1 MNSVTPQVDAAAPV
15 PRENTSATRTANG
28 ARVADR
34 ATSAE
39 REAFEPDAPDVQVM
53 AEVCVQE
60 ADKDDEFAALR
71 NVKYHMDRPFED
83 LPPLVSPEMKIIGR
97 CVRFSGETM
106 LRGEV
111 TTMFYEGLVNTIT
124 KNNVTLMHV
133 FRYTEEDFNAKK
145 AYEEKEK
152 AKPSA
157 AATEPADGAVRQDAA
172 GAEAGGSD
180 PTRLQVRTSAD
191 PMNQARRHAKKRVE
205 PMPQDTIFL
214 SGTTAGNTPAATT
227 ASSRE
232 DLEERVAGREPT
244 YESEACESPSMP
256 TFLLPYGS
264 EALHSDAYATM
275 DDSARNKLRGHD
287 GTIGPLPYITFQ
299 RFHIHDVQFG
309 NDPRSQFYSLF
320 SCPERKFFDMQ
331 CLRMFVRRY
340 IVHTSQNNNPRQVS
354 LRRFIVSRCNCP
366 SVEDALLVSI
376 AQEELLHLVKADREM
391 RKKTEPQPS
400 RAVREYRAPA
410 GLFWNTGILYITRI
424 PVHTFLVG
432 GLECAMVCALI
443 VYSVVTFQTCDY
455 YVIYELLRTYLS
467 LIIALG
473 IVGLIAGIFYV
484 SYNVIVIC

>member
-1 MNSVTPQVDAAAPV
+1 
-15 PRENTSATRTANG
+15 
-28 ARVADR
+28 
-34 ATSAE
+34 
-39 REAFEPDAPDVQVM
+39 
-53 AEVCVQE
+53 
-60 ADKDDEFAALR
+60 
-71 NVKYHMDRPFED
+71 
-83 LPPLVSPEMKIIGR
+83 
-97 CVRFSGETM
+97 
-106 LRGEV
+106 
-111 TTMFYEGLVNTIT
+111 
-124 KNNVTLMHV
+124 
-133 FRYTEEDFNAKK
+133 
-145 AYEEKEK
+145 
-152 AKPSA
+152 
-157 AATEPADGAVRQDAA
+157 
-172 GAEAGGSD
+172 
-180 PTRLQVRTSAD
+180 
-191 PMNQARRHAKKRVE
+191 MNQARRHAKKRVE

-244 YESEACESPSMP
+244 YESEACETPSMP

-473 IVGLIAGIFYV
+473 IVGLIAGIFTCTHAVRMSIPLSGAMSVLLARAICV
-484 SYNVIVIC
+484 SGGVICSAVAVTRILRGLSTRVYTDFLRIQRDRVCEYYVINSCSGFYTSCVNSSGSTTEGLICSHCLERGYELADLTGTCEYAITAQFERLIIPFIAFSAALLLLFCVDHYLHAKLFGLVRVIQRSQIYGA